1 MLPDVR
7 AITSVDI
14 FLNHNVLNTPQT
26 CQPITKTST
35 KYRCAIKKNSRICCK
50 LNLTLGNAGYRL
62 ASIGSFSLFGCS
74 GHIVSRRYTRCVRG
88 ARRAARGDGCRPKS
102 SDAARRAGLAPS
114 GAVTRMIRRSGG
126 AAALNHQNT
135 EGHTAFERLH
145 HGRISNQSRRSQ
157 RRH

>member
-62 ASIGSFSLFGCS
+62 ASMGSFSLFGCS

-88 ARRAARGDGCRPKS
+88 ARRGARG
-102 SDAARRAGLAPS
+102 AAPNPAMQHVVRAWRRQA
-114 GAVTRMIRRSGG
+114 RSP
-126 AAALNHQNT
+126 
-135 EGHTAFERLH
+135 E
-145 HGRISNQSRRSQ
+145 
-157 RRH
+157 